1 MRARFSLTASATAWA
16 PWSWSRLAVRL
27 GRGER
32 ASEPEPAAAPVLAPL
47 SPAPPQGCVLSTGI
61 AGLRLSGHLNVLPGA
76 TPATCPGGGQGQAL
90 LGEPPSLV
98 TCQEVAQLPGDSL
111 TPGPCAGTPPQALLL
126 YCCRG
131 AGSGQGDCHHS
142 LHPWVLCGIR
152 GGLVSGSLPGL
163 PATPPTTSFSQGSS
177 CQLPAQGGQGPR
189 WHKRALGSPACPL
202 TYSRLFRVL
211 LVRRARARSWAPS
224 GLMEFS
230 RRLRKEM
237 TLSC

>member
-1 MRARFSLTASATAWA
+1 MCSRAPHLPHVLGVGRGRLCLVSLH
-16 PWSWSRLAVRL
+16 PWS
-27 GRGER
+27 
-32 ASEPEPAAAPVLAPL
+32 PARRWHSCLVTHSLLAPVL
-47 SPAPPQGCVLSTGI
+47 
-61 AGLRLSGHLNVLPGA
+61 
-76 TPATCPGGGQGQAL
+76 
-90 LGEPPSLV
+90 
-98 TCQEVAQLPGDSL
+98 
-111 TPGPCAGTPPQALLL
+111 GPPPQALLL